1 MSMIHEVLERKNEM
15 LRKKIQSMLLR
26 ENQKGLSSQDQFLKN
41 NFIRELYSNNYQ
53 LNHSKA

>member
-1 MSMIHEVLERKNEM
+1 MSIDHEVLERKNEM

-41 NFIRELYSNNYQ
+41 SFIRELYSNNYQ
-53 LNHSKA
+53 LNHSEA